1 MSRCPVFYLD
11 STSKSQDG
19 VSLAEPDKGTIY
31 GSYLYWNS
39 DSSSGKWVAEE
50 RTVHLGISAG
60 RNYPGIDAVAI
71 GAYAATNKQGNYAVA
86 VGEYAGNQMQ
96 GDNTVAVGQ
105 YAGYQTQGANSIAVG
120 LNAGYQNQGANTVA
134 IGPNAGVI
142 NQGQNSI
149 AIGPTAGYQN
159 QGANTVA
166 IGLNAG
172 AINQGQNSIA
182 IGPNAG
188 ALNQGQN
195 SIAIGQNAGATGQ
208 YPNSIILNAGPT
220 GLNTFTPGFFINPIR
235 GVVGSA
241 SVLAYNTDTC
251 EVFYNGSSERYKYD
265 IAPLTTDTST
275 LYNLQ
280 PRTFKYKLN
289 DDPDIGLIA
298 EEAFMCDPA
307 FVYLDKGLI
316 PAGIQWNTIT
326 TYLVA
331 EFKKL
336 KMEID
341 NLERTIK

>member
-11 STSKSQDG
+11 STSKSQGG
-19 VSLAEPDKGTIY
+19 VSLSEPDKGTIY

-39 DSSSGKWVAEE
+39 DSADGKWVAEDN
-50 RTVHLGISAG
+50 TVHLGISAG
-60 RNYPGIDAVAI
+60 RIYPGIHTVAI
-71 GAYAATNKQGNYAVA
+71 GAYAATNKQGNNAVA
-86 VGEYAGNQMQ
+86 VGEYAGNKMQ
-96 GDNTVAVGQ
+96 GANSIAIGQ

-120 LNAGYQNQGANTVA
+120 LNTGYENQGANTVAIGSNAGVSNQGQNSIAIGLTAGFQNQGANTVA
-134 IGPNAGVI
+134 IGPNAG
-142 NQGQNSI
+142 
-149 AIGPTAGYQN
+149 
-159 QGANTVA
+159 
-166 IGLNAG
+166 

-182 IGPNAG
+182 IGSNAG
-188 ALNQGQN
+188 GLNQGQN
-195 SIAIGQNAGATGQ
+195 SIAIGPNAGATGQ
-208 YPNSIILNAGPT
+208 YPNSIILNAGLT
-220 GLNTFTPGFFINPIR
+220 ALNTFTPGFFINPIR
-235 GVVGSA
+235 GVAGTS
-241 SVLAYNTDTC
+241 SVLSYNVDTC
-251 EVFYNGSSERYKYD
+251 EVYYNGSSERYKYD

-289 DDPDIGLIA
+289 DEPDIGLIA

-341 NLERTIK
+341 NLELID